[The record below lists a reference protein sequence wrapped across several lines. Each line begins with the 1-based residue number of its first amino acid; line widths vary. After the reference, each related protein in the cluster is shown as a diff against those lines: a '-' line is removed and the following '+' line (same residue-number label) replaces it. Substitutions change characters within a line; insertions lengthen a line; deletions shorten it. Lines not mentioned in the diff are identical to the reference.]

1 MDKVTLTPELLE
13 HWQRVV
19 SPGEAEV
26 VFLSLIGVLD
36 SKDGFGVVT
45 VHIKNRKIDHIET
58 TVSLKPRETGE
69 SPCIL

>member
-1 MDKVTLTPELLE
+1 MAKDTCQDIRRVLTSE
-13 HWQRVV
+13 
-19 SPGEAEV
+19 EAEV
-26 VFLSLIGVLD
+26 VFLSLKGVLD

-58 TVSLKPRETGE
+58 TVSLKPRELGE